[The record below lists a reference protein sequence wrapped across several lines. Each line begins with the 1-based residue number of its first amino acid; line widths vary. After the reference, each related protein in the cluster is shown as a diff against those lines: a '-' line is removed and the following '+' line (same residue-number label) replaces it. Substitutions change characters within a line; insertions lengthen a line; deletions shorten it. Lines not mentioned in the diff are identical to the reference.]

1 MAIGRT
7 SGPTS
12 GRAFGPTPA
21 ASAPIGARSA
31 TRATGRAGVR
41 APAQVDLPFHSQR
54 VVVIG
59 AAFAAM
65 LTAAVAMWLALG
77 ALPDIGKSLPIER
90 VVFVNAAN
98 TANTANTTSPP
109 LTEVDDDAL
118 KRVANALTTRGA
130 SMLQLD
136 LVGLAASMKQVPWV
150 REATIRRQFPS
161 TIVVAIEE
169 HKPVAHWVVAVAEE
183 SQTTETSTL
192 VNSFGDV
199 FSATITDDRRD
210 QLPKLAGPEGSSME
224 VLTRYAA
231 LLAPLKLIDRAP
243 KSVVMTPRRAWQVKL
258 DNGIAIELGRAEVDE
273 RIARFIRTYPEL
285 PALQVVDA
293 VVDMRYQSGLT
304 IRNANTIAITSG
316 SKLTKPAQAKKPTA

>member
-12 GRAFGPTPA
+12 GRASGPTPA
-21 ASAPIGARSA
+21 ASAPIGARS
-31 TRATGRAGVR
+31 V
-41 APAQVDLPFHSQR
+41 PFHSQR

-98 TANTANTTSPP
+98 TANTTSPP

-136 LVGLAASMKQVPWV
+136 LVGLAASVKQVPWV

-199 FSATITDDRRD
+199 FIATITDDRRD
-210 QLPKLAGPEGSSME
+210 QLPKLAGPEGSSVE

-285 PALQVVDA
+285 PALQLVDA

-316 SKLTKPAQAKKPTA
+316 SKLTKPAEAKKPTA